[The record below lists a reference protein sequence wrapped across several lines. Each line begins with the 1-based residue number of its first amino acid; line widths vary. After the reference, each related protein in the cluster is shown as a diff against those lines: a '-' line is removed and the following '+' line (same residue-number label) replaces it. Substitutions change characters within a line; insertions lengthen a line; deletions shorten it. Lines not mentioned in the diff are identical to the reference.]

1 MFSGLYRN
9 HECLTSARPL
19 FLTIVLLGG
28 RPFILGIRGSDPVV
42 H

>member
-1 MFSGLYRN
+1 MFSGLSRK

-19 FLTIVLLGG
+19 FFTTVLLGI
-28 RPFILGIRGSDPVV
+28 RPFILGIRGSDPVE